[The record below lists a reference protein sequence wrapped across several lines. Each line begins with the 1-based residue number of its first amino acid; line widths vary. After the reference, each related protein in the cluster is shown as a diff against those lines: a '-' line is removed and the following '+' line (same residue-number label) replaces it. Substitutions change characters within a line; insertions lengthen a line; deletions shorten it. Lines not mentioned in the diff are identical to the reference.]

1 VRWEVKYSFDE
12 KAQAERERERER
24 EQTRSAA
31 HWAVKGRLVDTR
43 LDLGLSAGAK

>member
-12 KAQAERERERER
+12 KAQAERERER